1 MMQRIK
7 QIGRWVLLLLLIAL
21 VVGGG
26 SFLWGA
32 YMLPARPQASSTLA
46 LLYEQDQA
54 ARQAG
59 FADLRSFLALT
70 LGDWQRL
77 QKVRRMVDAQLLAT
91 AQDYY
96 HAALLLQHGNTPE
109 DFRRAQQLAEQAA
122 QLGEPRGVKLHA
134 LAEDRYLIS
143 IGQPQKYGSQFV
155 CTPPQ
160 GWQLQPVDPAVTD
173 ADRQQRQMP
182 PLAEQQAK
190 VAELQTL
197 TNGQCALTADT
208 MRELA
213 RMMDE

>member
-1 MMQRIK
+1 MQRIK
-7 QIGRWVLLLLLIAL
+7 QIGSWVFLLLLIAL
-21 VVGGG
+21 VVAGG

-32 YMLPARPQASSTLA
+32 YMLPPHRQVSSTLA

-59 FADLRSFLALT
+59 FADLKSFLTLT

-91 AQDYY
+91 TLDHY
-96 HAALLLQHGNTPE
+96 HAALLLQHGHDPN

-122 QLGEPRGVKLHA
+122 QMGEPRGIKLSA

-143 IGQPQKYGSQFV
+143 MGQPQRYGSQFV

-160 GWQLQPVDPAVTD
+160 GWQLQPVGPAVTD
-173 ADRQQRQMP
+173 ADREQKQMP
-182 PLAEQQAK
+182 PLAEQRAK
-190 VAELQTL
+190 VAEIQTL
-197 TNGQCALTADT
+197 TSGQCALTADT
-208 MRELA
+208 MHEIA
-213 RMMDE
+213 QMMEE